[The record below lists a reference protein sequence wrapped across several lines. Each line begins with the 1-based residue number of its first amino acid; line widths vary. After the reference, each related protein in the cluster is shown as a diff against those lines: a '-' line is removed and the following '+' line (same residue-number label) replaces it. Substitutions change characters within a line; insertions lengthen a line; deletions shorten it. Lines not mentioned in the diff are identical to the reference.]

1 MRLTVIS
8 DNENSSVPGTP
19 IMGEPQL
26 MRNEHCLQIASVYK
40 GLGLP
45 FYGRL

>member
-1 MRLTVIS
+1 
-8 DNENSSVPGTP
+8 
-19 IMGEPQL
+19 MGEPQL
-26 MRNEHCLQIASVYK
+26 MRDEHCLQIASVYK